1 MGLERKNLRW
11 TVKVN
16 KLITH
21 TFKFS
26 ERLMSCGKSFKVS
39 LLPPSMTP
47 KTIQTLENFI
57 AKTGLGKRF
66 ALEVR
71 NMKWFD
77 KTYIEWA
84 SKLNITWVSIDSPDF
99 PLNVYRKARQ
109 ESYGLTLG

>member
-57 AKTGLGKRF
+57 AKTGIAKGSPLK
-66 ALEVR
+66 LE
-71 NMKWFD
+71 
-77 KTYIEWA
+77 T
-84 SKLNITWVSIDSPDF
+84 
-99 PLNVYRKARQ
+99 
-109 ESYGLTLG
+109 